1 MNKITVKNTRDI
13 LNTIETTKKYLEVM
27 SEISK
32 TFIQYIEC
40 EENIPLEKIVAA
52 MRLTELE
59 FSVLENMRQNNI
71 EKHTEYARINK
82 AVIQQ
87 LFSEI
92 AVDEIKFVSDTVRLQ
107 TIFVNFLSDTAEIE
121 KARQLWSVILENT
134 AFTKYFFFTRRNSFF
149 TACYALFVERRF
161 NNQSKLDNE
170 LRKILLDEED
180 FSLLYAL
187 EKIRNIEIP
196 LMVTTRS
203 HSQDSD
209 NIGSAITE
217 QLIDEMLIANEID
230 FEIRIDNRRSKTNYI
245 SSREEKSNRD
255 RENALSQSRERSKT
269 DYVGSLEQERR
280 DAFGLYLKSKDVL
293 LKSENSSDS
302 DLKKYNEL
310 KDKQELLTKTI
321 SGAVPS
327 VKKEE
332 SSFQK
337 IGNDIWKNQEKQ
349 LVKASWDYLVAISNN
364 DKAKQTEIVQD
375 LTVSI
380 ITNVMG
386 ALGSAAFLYFGIPVS
401 PSSISEAI
409 SGTAKALIFGQPP
422 KTKTDLEKILERF
435 DKIDEKFEKL
445 HSRLDNLQ
453 NSLNKNFEHLPEA
466 IALNNQSQK
475 VVVLLQNIEN
485 TIITTSNVTQA
496 VQRYVEKTGNP
507 SISLEALL
515 FYRGRV
521 FGQIQEFVQALFG
534 GMTVFNFDFSEYTIS
549 IAENLKPDKESLTD
563 KFISFS
569 KKAADDKSTFVYPFH
584 VVCETILESI
594 EIYNKHL
601 LPKIIETDRLVI
613 QALYWSYVL
622 PLDAKKTVYSN
633 QVILKK
639 LQELSL
645 HWGNFGGALY
655 SLSFVLPSA
664 CIGKNNLELYANMLK
679 YYNSEEVQFEEFNY
693 TQGFALRLSDNTP
706 LQYNHGNKQLETA
719 QGIKNNFHP
728 RFLILPSFCETQK
741 NQNNHEYRLHCTNEQ
756 RDYTPFAA
764 QFLLGFDD
772 SVNIKVR
779 NKQTINA
786 KVVPLTCQDFDNDFD
801 RLMKTR
807 KKFDVTSLKESMEFN
822 SLTPNQTLKVSCIR
836 DDDDTKY
843 YKLELTTDYLELTI
857 FQTRLME
864 ASARVT
870 LGFSLPSEN
879 SAAQIYF
886 NYEVQGSIQSER
898 VLLSEEKLGKYA
910 FTRKVNSIGLLA
922 YCHSSWSLS
931 SSLPISDNFYG
942 LLPFV
947 NQETLLPGAYLVQG
961 CFQKVF
967 YKNENNYLFSFQK
980 DGNLVLYKSESAD
993 DNSKKPVWAS
1003 DTYKKEDAEAYLR
1016 PEMLI
1021 MHPSGLLQLYN
1032 FSKEDDELSSED
1044 KSFRKKY
1051 TLREASKDNNKLSL
1065 MLTRSGFLRFQNI
1078 KGNFVQNLF
1087 SRNELKS
1094 KEILLPND
1102 ELIYSEDSGV
1112 TRLVFQQDGNL
1123 VLYYTD
1129 KKKQESVIWATNT
1142 EGKNALV
1149 CKMQGDGNL
1158 VIYGHDNKV
1167 IWALNKILGI
1177 PQKESFLS
1185 FSKLFSDTFSQLN
1198 PLTIAEIPENIIWT
1212 PEGSIKVKHKKLMYC
1227 APSGDWCISTF
1238 NW

>member
-13 LNTIETTKKYLEVM
+13 LNTIETTKEYLKVM

-40 EENIPLEKIVAA
+40 EEDIPLEKIVAA

-59 FSVLENMRQNNI
+59 FSILENMRQNNI

-82 AVIQQ
+82 ALIQQ

-92 AVDEIKFVSDTVRLQ
+92 AVDEVKFVSDTVRLQ

-134 AFTKYFFFTRRNSFF
+134 AFTKHFFFTRRNSFF
-149 TACYALFVERRF
+149 TDCYALFVERRL

-187 EKIRNIEIP
+187 EKIRNIEKP

-209 NIGSAITE
+209 SIGSVITE

-245 SSREEKSNRD
+245 SSREEKSNRY
-255 RENALSQSRERSKT
+255 RENALLQSRERSKT

-302 DLKKYNEL
+302 DLKKYKEL

-321 SGAVPS
+321 SDAAPS

-337 IGNDIWKNQEKQ
+337 IGNDIWKNQEKK

-422 KTKTDLEKILERF
+422 KTKTDLEKILGRF

-485 TIITTSNVTQA
+485 TIITTSNVAQA

-515 FYRGRV
+515 FYRGKV

-679 YYNSEEVQFEEFNY
+679 YYNSEEVRFEEFNY
-693 TQGFALRLSDNTP
+693 TKGFALRLSDNTP
-706 LQYNHGNKQLETA
+706 LQYNHGNKQLEKA

-807 KKFDVTSLKESMEFN
+807 KKFDVTSKEIMEFN
-822 SLTPNQTLKVSCIR
+822 SLTPNQTLKVSCIK
-836 DDDDTKY
+836 DYDNIKY
-843 YKLELTTDYLELTI
+843 YKLELTTDYLDLTI

-886 NYEVQGSIQSER
+886 KYEVQGSIQSER
-898 VLLSEEKLGKYA
+898 VVLSEKLGEDA

-922 YCHSSWSLS
+922 YCPSSWSS
-931 SSLPISDNFYG
+931 FSSLPISDNFYG

-961 CFQKVF
+961 CFQKVS
-967 YKNENNYLFSFQK
+967 YKNENEHLFLFQK
-980 DGNLVLYKSESAD
+980 DGNLVLYKSESTNLDYD
-993 DNSKKPVWAS
+993 DNYKPVWAS
-1003 DTYKKEDAEAYLR
+1003 DTYRKEDAEAYLR

-1021 MHPSGLLQLYN
+1021 MHPSGLLQLHN
-1032 FSKEDDELSSED
+1032 FSKEEDELNSED

-1065 MLTRSGFLRFQNI
+1065 ILTMNGFLRFQNI

-1094 KEILLPND
+1094 KEVLLPND
-1102 ELIYSEDSGV
+1102 ELVYSEDSGV

-1129 KKKQESVIWATNT
+1129 NKKQESVIWATNT
-1142 EGKNALV
+1142 KGKNALV

-1158 VIYGHDNKV
+1158 VIYGYNNEV
-1167 IWALNKILGI
+1167 IWALNNIFRI

-1185 FSKLFSDTFSQLN
+1185 FLKLIFDSS
-1198 PLTIAEIPENIIWT
+1198 TIKPEDIRGT
-1212 PEGSIKVKHKKLMYC
+1212 SEGSIQVKHKKLMYC
-1227 APSGDWCISTF
+1227 APFGNWYISTF
-1238 NW
+1238 NG